1 MAVTIKQVSEHCG
14 VSISAVSKA
23 LNGYPDIGEK
33 TRKKVIDA
41 ANELGYRP
49 SAIARGLKTGRTFNL
64 GVVYSEDSGSGF
76 LHHYF
81 SPVLEAFRA
90 EAEQRGQD
98 ITFISSSIKTQGSRV
113 MSYLEHALYR
123 NVDGVCLVCCDFEQE
138 QVKELANSK
147 TPIVTI
153 YHPFPGRCCIASEN
167 SQGMKELTEYV
178 ISQGHKKIAMIYGLS
193 SSSATSD
200 RMSSFLETMK
210 SAGLDVPEDY
220 QVGSPY
226 HNPQTTK
233 EAVRHILSLNERT
246 SCILEQDDF
255 SALGGM
261 EAIAEAGLKIPEDIS
276 VTGFDGVEILQ
287 MCYPRLSTVAQGTK
301 KIGQEA
307 ARQLIMLIEDSSYTA
322 PELITVPTRLIRGD
336 TVARME

>member
-1 MAVTIKQVSEHCG
+1 MAVTIKQVSEYCG

-33 TRKKVIDA
+33 TRKKVIEA
-41 ANELGYRP
+41 ANQLGYRP

-76 LHHYF
+76 LHSYF
-81 SPVLEAFRA
+81 SPILEAFRA

-98 ITFISSSIKTQGSRV
+98 ITFISSNIKTRDKRV
-113 MSYLEHALYR
+113 MSYLEHSLYR

-138 QVKELANSK
+138 QVSELIKSN

-153 YHPFPGRCCIASEN
+153 DHPFPGRCCIASEN
-167 SQGMKELTEYV
+167 SQGMKELTEFV

-193 SSSATSD
+193 SSYATRD
-200 RMSSFLETMK
+200 RKSSFLETMK
-210 SAGLDVPEDY
+210 SAGLDVPESY
-220 QVGSPY
+220 LVGSPY

-233 EAVRHILSLNERT
+233 EAVRNILSLGERP
-246 SCILEQDDF
+246 SCILVQDDF

-261 EAIAEAGLKIPEDIS
+261 EAIAEAGLNIPENIS
-276 VTGFDGVEILQ
+276 IAGFDGVEILQ

-307 ARQLIMLIEDSSYTA
+307 ARQLIMMIEDSDYTA
-322 PELITVPTRLIRGD
+322 PDIIKVPTKLIRGD
-336 TVARME
+336 TVACI